1 MNKRWYLIT
10 AILGIIFGVIF
21 FQMFKVVDS
30 AQSQR
35 DYLIECT
42 TPGTPKDPHKCFDD
56 GQKRLSAAI
65 AQISDTITH
74 NIIVYLESH
83 KE

>member
-1 MNKRWYLIT
+1 MKKRWYFIP
-10 AILGIIFGVIF
+10 AILGIVLGVLF
-21 FQMFKVVDS
+21 FQMLNLVDS

-35 DYLIECT
+35 EYLIECT

>member
-1 MNKRWYLIT
+1 MNKRWYLIPV
-10 AILGIIFGVIF
+10 ILGIIFGVLF

-30 AQSQR
+30 AQNQR

-42 TPGTPKDPHKCFDD
+42 TPGTPKDIHECFDD
-56 GQKRLSAAI
+56 GQKRLAQAI
-65 AQISDTITH
+65 AQISDNVTH